1 MLLTLLF
8 TTFVTVFLAEM
19 GDKTQ
24 LTTITLSSTT
34 NKPLAVFIGSSL
46 ALILATL
53 LGALAGGSIA
63 NLIPAFLLKL
73 ISGIVFLI
81 IGINLPSDDL
91 ISVILAKNFSDKQIK
106 VEKKHIDYII
116 KMIDRSYEKIS
127 QFILTLDKYSLK
139 KGTPFNLKLIK
150 EVLKMI

>member
-1 MLLTLLF
+1 MLITLLF

-34 NKPLAVFIGSSL
+34 NKPLAVFIGSSV

-73 ISGIVFLI
+73 LSGIVFLI
-81 IGINLPSDDL
+81 IGIK
-91 ISVILAKNFSDKQIK
+91 ILAQSKKDSTSD
-106 VEKKHIDYII
+106 
-116 KMIDRSYEKIS
+116 S
-127 QFILTLDKYSLK
+127 
-139 KGTPFNLKLIK
+139 
-150 EVLKMI
+150 

>member
-34 NKPLAVFIGSSL
+34 NKPLAVFIGSSI

-63 NLIPAFLLKL
+63 NLIPEFLLKL
-73 ISGIVFLI
+73 LSGIVFLI
-81 IGINLPSDDL
+81 IGINLM
-91 ISVILAKNFSDKQIK
+91 AKSRDENTS
-106 VEKKHIDYII
+106 H
-116 KMIDRSYEKIS
+116 
-127 QFILTLDKYSLK
+127 
-139 KGTPFNLKLIK
+139 N
-150 EVLKMI
+150 

>member
-8 TTFVTVFLAEM
+8 TTFITVFLAEM

-34 NKPLAVFIGSSL
+34 NKPVAVFIGSSI

-63 NLIPAFLLKL
+63 TLIPDFLLKL
-73 ISGIVFLI
+73 LSGIVFLI
-81 IGINLPSDDL
+81 IGINLMKEN
-91 ISVILAKNFSDKQIK
+91 KNEIATD
-106 VEKKHIDYII
+106 
-116 KMIDRSYEKIS
+116 
-127 QFILTLDKYSLK
+127 
-139 KGTPFNLKLIK
+139 N
-150 EVLKMI
+150 

>member
-1 MLLTLLF
+1 MLITLLF

-34 NKPLAVFIGSSL
+34 NKPLAVFIGSSV

-73 ISGIVFLI
+73 ISGIIFFI
-81 IGINLPSDDL
+81 IGINLL
-91 ISVILAKNFSDKQIK
+91 
-106 VEKKHIDYII
+106 
-116 KMIDRSYEKIS
+116 S
-127 QFILTLDKYSLK
+127 QS
-139 KGTPFNLKLIK
+139 K
-150 EVLKMI
+150 EVTSNDSL

>member
-8 TTFVTVFLAEM
+8 TTFITVFLAEM

-34 NKPLAVFIGSSL
+34 NKPIAVFIGSSI

-63 NLIPAFLLKL
+63 NLIPEFLLKL
-73 ISGIVFLI
+73 LSGIVFLI
-81 IGINLPSDDL
+81 IGINLM
-91 ISVILAKNFSDKQIK
+91 AKSRDENTS
-106 VEKKHIDYII
+106 H
-116 KMIDRSYEKIS
+116 
-127 QFILTLDKYSLK
+127 
-139 KGTPFNLKLIK
+139 N
-150 EVLKMI
+150 

>member
-1 MLLTLLF
+1 MVLTLLF
-8 TTFVTVFLAEM
+8 TTFFTVFLAEM

-34 NKPLAVFIGSSL
+34 NKPLAVFIGSSI

-63 NLIPAFLLKL
+63 NLIPAFILKL

-81 IGINLPSDDL
+81 IGLQLLGQCKKETTSD
-91 ISVILAKNFSDKQIK
+91 N
-106 VEKKHIDYII
+106 
-116 KMIDRSYEKIS
+116 
-127 QFILTLDKYSLK
+127 
-139 KGTPFNLKLIK
+139 N
-150 EVLKMI
+150 

>member
-1 MLLTLLF
+1 MLVTLLF

-34 NKPLAVFIGSSL
+34 NKPLAVFIGSSI

-63 NLIPAFLLKL
+63 NLVPAFILKL
-73 ISGIVFLI
+73 VSGTVFLVL
-81 IGINLPSDDL
+81 GI
-91 ISVILAKNFSDKQIK
+91 
-106 VEKKHIDYII
+106 
-116 KMIDRSYEKIS
+116 
-127 QFILTLDKYSLK
+127 
-139 KGTPFNLKLIK
+139 KLIAQSK
-150 EVLKMI
+150 KYLTSENS

>member
-1 MLLTLLF
+1 MVLTLLF

-34 NKPLAVFIGSSL
+34 NKPLAVFIGSSF

-63 NLIPAFLLKL
+63 NLIPAFLLRV

-81 IGINLPSDDL
+81 IGI
-91 ISVILAKNFSDKQIK
+91 IFLAQS
-106 VEKKHIDYII
+106 KKEFTNDGP
-116 KMIDRSYEKIS
+116 
-127 QFILTLDKYSLK
+127 L
-139 KGTPFNLKLIK
+139 N
-150 EVLKMI
+150 

>member
-1 MLLTLLF
+1 MLVTLFF
-8 TTFVTVFLAEM
+8 TTFFTVFLAEM

-63 NLIPAFLLKL
+63 KLIPDFLLKL
-73 ISGIVFLI
+73 LSGVVFFF
-81 IGINLPSDDL
+81 IGINL
-91 ISVILAKNFSDKQIK
+91 
-106 VEKKHIDYII
+106 
-116 KMIDRSYEKIS
+116 
-127 QFILTLDKYSLK
+127 LTQTKTD
-139 KGTPFNLKLIK
+139 T
-150 EVLKMI
+150 

>member
-1 MLLTLLF
+1 MLITLIF
-8 TTFVTVFLAEM
+8 STFVTVFLAEM

-34 NKPLAVFIGSSL
+34 NKPLAVFIGSSV

-73 ISGIVFLI
+73 LSGIVFLI
-81 IGINLPSDDL
+81 IGIKLLAESRKDSTSD
-91 ISVILAKNFSDKQIK
+91 S
-106 VEKKHIDYII
+106 
-116 KMIDRSYEKIS
+116 
-127 QFILTLDKYSLK
+127 
-139 KGTPFNLKLIK
+139 
-150 EVLKMI
+150 

>member
-1 MLLTLLF
+1 MILTLLF

-46 ALILATL
+46 ALISATL

-63 NLIPAFLLKL
+63 NLIPGFLLKL
-73 ISGIVFLI
+73 LSGIVFLI
-81 IGINLPSDDL
+81 IGISLLLQSKTETTND
-91 ISVILAKNFSDKQIK
+91 IL
-106 VEKKHIDYII
+106 
-116 KMIDRSYEKIS
+116 
-127 QFILTLDKYSLK
+127 
-139 KGTPFNLKLIK
+139 
-150 EVLKMI
+150 

>member
-1 MLLTLLF
+1 MLVTLLF
-8 TTFVTVFLAEM
+8 TTFFTVFLAEM

-34 NKPLAVFIGSSL
+34 NKPLAVFIGSSV

-73 ISGIVFLI
+73 LSGIVFLI
-81 IGINLPSDDL
+81 IGIKLLAESRKDSTSD
-91 ISVILAKNFSDKQIK
+91 S
-106 VEKKHIDYII
+106 
-116 KMIDRSYEKIS
+116 
-127 QFILTLDKYSLK
+127 
-139 KGTPFNLKLIK
+139 
-150 EVLKMI
+150 

>member
-8 TTFVTVFLAEM
+8 TTFFTVFLAEM

-34 NKPLAVFIGSSL
+34 NKPLAVFIGSSV

-73 ISGIVFLI
+73 LSGIVFLI
-81 IGINLPSDDL
+81 IGIKLLGESRKDSTSD
-91 ISVILAKNFSDKQIK
+91 S
-106 VEKKHIDYII
+106 
-116 KMIDRSYEKIS
+116 
-127 QFILTLDKYSLK
+127 
-139 KGTPFNLKLIK
+139 
-150 EVLKMI
+150 

>member
-1 MLLTLLF
+1 MLITLLC

-34 NKPLAVFIGSSL
+34 NKPLAVFIGSSV

-73 ISGIVFLI
+73 LSGIVFLI
-81 IGINLPSDDL
+81 IGIKLLAESRKDSTSD
-91 ISVILAKNFSDKQIK
+91 S
-106 VEKKHIDYII
+106 
-116 KMIDRSYEKIS
+116 
-127 QFILTLDKYSLK
+127 
-139 KGTPFNLKLIK
+139 
-150 EVLKMI
+150 

>member
-1 MLLTLLF
+1 MILTLLF

-34 NKPLAVFIGSSL
+34 NKPLAVFIGSSF

-63 NLIPAFLLKL
+63 NLIPTFLLRVL
-73 ISGIVFLI
+73 SGIVFLM
-81 IGINLPSDDL
+81 IGINLLARSKKEFTNGDL
-91 ISVILAKNFSDKQIK
+91 
-106 VEKKHIDYII
+106 
-116 KMIDRSYEKIS
+116 
-127 QFILTLDKYSLK
+127 
-139 KGTPFNLKLIK
+139 
-150 EVLKMI
+150 

>member
-1 MLLTLLF
+1 MVLTLLF

-34 NKPLAVFIGSSL
+34 NKPLAVFIGSSF

-63 NLIPAFLLKL
+63 NLIPAFLLRVL
-73 ISGIVFLI
+73 SGIVFLM
-81 IGINLPSDDL
+81 IGINL
-91 ISVILAKNFSDKQIK
+91 LAQS
-106 VEKKHIDYII
+106 KKEFTND
-116 KMIDRSYEKIS
+116 
-127 QFILTLDKYSLK
+127 SL
-139 KGTPFNLKLIK
+139 
-150 EVLKMI
+150 

>member
-1 MLLTLLF
+1 MILTLLL
-8 TTFVTVFLAEM
+8 TTFVTIFLAEM

-34 NKPLAVFIGSSL
+34 NKPLAVFLGSSI

-73 ISGIVFLI
+73 LSGIVFFI
-81 IGINLPSDDL
+81 IGINLLAQSKSESTSD
-91 ISVILAKNFSDKQIK
+91 S
-106 VEKKHIDYII
+106 
-116 KMIDRSYEKIS
+116 
-127 QFILTLDKYSLK
+127 
-139 KGTPFNLKLIK
+139 
-150 EVLKMI
+150 

>member
-24 LTTITLSSTT
+24 LPTITLSSTT
-34 NKPLAVFIGSSL
+34 NKRLAVFIGSSI

-63 NLIPAFLLKL
+63 NLIPEFMLKL
-73 ISGIVFLI
+73 LSGIVFLI
-81 IGINLPSDDL
+81 LGINLM
-91 ISVILAKNFSDKQIK
+91 AKSRDENSS
-106 VEKKHIDYII
+106 H
-116 KMIDRSYEKIS
+116 
-127 QFILTLDKYSLK
+127 
-139 KGTPFNLKLIK
+139 N
-150 EVLKMI
+150 

>member
-24 LTTITLSSTT
+24 LTTITISSST
-34 NKPLAVFIGSSL
+34 NKPLAVFIGSSV

-73 ISGIVFLI
+73 LSGIVFLF
-81 IGINLPSDDL
+81 IGINFLLQSKNESTSD
-91 ISVILAKNFSDKQIK
+91 S
-106 VEKKHIDYII
+106 
-116 KMIDRSYEKIS
+116 
-127 QFILTLDKYSLK
+127 
-139 KGTPFNLKLIK
+139 
-150 EVLKMI
+150 

>member
-8 TTFVTVFLAEM
+8 TTFFTVFLAEM

-34 NKPLAVFIGSSL
+34 NKPLAVFIGSSI

-73 ISGIVFLI
+73 LSGIVFLI
-81 IGINLPSDDL
+81 IGINLLTQSKSD
-91 ISVILAKNFSDKQIK
+91 STSD
-106 VEKKHIDYII
+106 
-116 KMIDRSYEKIS
+116 
-127 QFILTLDKYSLK
+127 
-139 KGTPFNLKLIK
+139 N
-150 EVLKMI
+150 

>member
-1 MLLTLLF
+1 MILTLLF
-8 TTFVTVFLAEM
+8 TTFITVFLAEM

-34 NKPLAVFIGSSL
+34 NKPIAVFIGSSI

-73 ISGIVFLI
+73 LSGGVFLI
-81 IGINLPSDDL
+81 IGIKL
-91 ISVILAKNFSDKQIK
+91 LAQGKRENINDS
-106 VEKKHIDYII
+106 
-116 KMIDRSYEKIS
+116 
-127 QFILTLDKYSLK
+127 
-139 KGTPFNLKLIK
+139 
-150 EVLKMI
+150 

>member
-1 MLLTLLF
+1 MILTLLF

-46 ALILATL
+46 ALISATI
-53 LGALAGGSIA
+53 LGVLAGGSIA
-63 NLIPAFLLKL
+63 NLIPAYLLKL

-81 IGINLPSDDL
+81 LGINLL
-91 ISVILAKNFSDKQIK
+91 VQN
-106 VEKKHIDYII
+106 KK
-116 KMIDRSYEKIS
+116 E
-127 QFILTLDKYSLK
+127 LTNDS
-139 KGTPFNLKLIK
+139 F
-150 EVLKMI
+150 

>member
-8 TTFVTVFLAEM
+8 TTFVTVFIAEI

-34 NKPLAVFIGSSL
+34 NKPLAVFIGSSV

-63 NLIPAFLLKL
+63 NLIPAFILKQL
-73 ISGIVFLI
+73 SGLVFLI
-81 IGINLPSDDL
+81 IGINL
-91 ISVILAKNFSDKQIK
+91 LAQ
-106 VEKKHIDYII
+106 
-116 KMIDRSYEKIS
+116 SYKDINN
-127 QFILTLDKYSLK
+127 D
-139 KGTPFNLKLIK
+139 N
-150 EVLKMI
+150 

>member
-34 NKPLAVFIGSSL
+34 NKPLAVFIGSSF

-63 NLIPAFLLKL
+63 NLIPAFLLRV

-81 IGINLPSDDL
+81 IGI
-91 ISVILAKNFSDKQIK
+91 IFLAQS
-106 VEKKHIDYII
+106 KKEFTNDG
-116 KMIDRSYEKIS
+116 
-127 QFILTLDKYSLK
+127 L
-139 KGTPFNLKLIK
+139 
-150 EVLKMI
+150 

>member
-8 TTFVTVFLAEM
+8 TTFVTVFLAEI

-34 NKPLAVFIGSSL
+34 NKPLAVFMGSSL

-63 NLIPAFLLKL
+63 NLIPAFLLKFL
-73 ISGIVFLI
+73 SGIGFLI
-81 IGINLPSDDL
+81 IGINLLSQ
-91 ISVILAKNFSDKQIK
+91 S
-106 VEKKHIDYII
+106 KKAAT
-116 KMIDRSYEKIS
+116 SKI
-127 QFILTLDKYSLK
+127 
-139 KGTPFNLKLIK
+139 
-150 EVLKMI
+150 